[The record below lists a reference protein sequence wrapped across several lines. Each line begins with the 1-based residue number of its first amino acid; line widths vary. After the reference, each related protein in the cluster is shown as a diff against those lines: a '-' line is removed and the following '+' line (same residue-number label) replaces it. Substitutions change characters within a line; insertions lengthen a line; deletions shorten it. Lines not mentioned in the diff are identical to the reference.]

1 MKKML
6 SLMILLG
13 IMLLSACS
21 KDITK
26 NLEVEVSKSLS
37 GSDVVGNL
45 IFTSN
50 VNSSGTLS
58 ASFEYNASTTRDIR
72 VSIKNSST
80 WATVS
85 EKLITV
91 SGTGTR
97 TENLSFSNL
106 SVGGSYIVEVK
117 MFTKGTWDALSQV
130 SKTLS
135 VTNTVTSK
143 GFYVK
148 DGKLYDANGYG
159 FIMRGVNHPHA
170 WFPDKL
176 DTTFAGIASTKA
188 NTVRVVLS
196 NGKKWTKTSKSELQ
210 NIIQKA
216 KNNKLIAVLEVHDTT
231 GYGEDSSAC
240 TLQDAVNY
248 WLEMKDVLI
257 GQEKYVV
264 INIGNEPFGN
274 NQSSSNWVNG
284 HISAIQSLRN
294 AGFTHT
300 LMVDAPNWGQDWENI
315 MKNNA
320 STVFNGDSLKNTI
333 FSVHMYE
340 VYNTY
345 DKVNSYISA
354 FVNNKIPLVVGEF
367 AAEHKGMDVKELD
380 IMERCNTL
388 GVGYLG
394 WSWDGNDSSY
404 GAIDIVNNWNVN
416 SLTTWGNT
424 LINGTNGIKNTS
436 WKASVY

>member
-26 NLEVEVSKSLS
+26 NLEAEVSKSLS

-367 AAEHKGMDVKELD
+367 AAEHKGMEVKELD
-380 IMERCNTL
+380 IMERCQTL
-388 GVGYLG
+388 SVGYLG
-394 WSWDGNDSSY
+394 WSWDGNDSAY

>member
-1 MKKML
+1 MRKML
-6 SLMILLG
+6 SLIVLLG

-21 KDITK
+21 TNVAEDIVGQPK
-26 NLEVEVSKSLS
+26 ALS
-37 GSDVVGNL
+37 GTDVVGNL
-45 IFTSN
+45 SSPSS
-50 VNSSGTLS
+50 VSSSGTLS

-106 SVGGSYIVEVK
+106 PVGGTYIVEVK
-117 MFTKGTWDALSQV
+117 MFKTGTWEALSQV

-159 FIMRGVNHPHA
+159 FVMRGVNHPHA
-170 WFPDKL
+170 WFLDKL
-176 DTTFAGIASTKA
+176 DTAFARIASTKA

-196 NGKKWTKTSKSELQ
+196 NGKKWTKTSKSDLQ

-248 WLEMKDVLI
+248 WLEMKDALI
-257 GQEKYVV
+257 GQEKYVI

-284 HISAIQSLRN
+284 HISAIRSLRN

-320 STVFNGDSLKNTI
+320 STVFNGDSLKNTV

-380 IMERCNTL
+380 IMERCKTL

-404 GAIDIVNNWNVN
+404 GAIDIVNDWNVN

-424 LINGTNGIKNTS
+424 LINGVNGIKNTS

>member
-1 MKKML
+1 MFK
-6 SLMILLG
+6 
-13 IMLLSACS
+13 
-21 KDITK
+21 
-26 NLEVEVSKSLS
+26 
-37 GSDVVGNL
+37 
-45 IFTSN
+45 
-50 VNSSGTLS
+50 
-58 ASFEYNASTTRDIR
+58 
-72 VSIKNSST
+72 
-80 WATVS
+80 
-85 EKLITV
+85 
-91 SGTGTR
+91 TGTW
-97 TENLSFSNL
+97 ES
-106 SVGGSYIVEVK
+106 
-117 MFTKGTWDALSQV
+117 LSQV

-135 VTNTVTSK
+135 VTNTATSK

-159 FIMRGVNHPHA
+159 FVMRGVNHPHA

-176 DTTFAGIASTKA
+176 DTAFAGIASTKA

-196 NGKKWTKTSKSELQ
+196 NGKKWTKTSKSDLQ

-240 TLQDAVNY
+240 TLQDAANY

-257 GQEKYVV
+257 GQEKYVI

-284 HISAIQSLRN
+284 HISAIKSLRN

-300 LMVDAPNWGQDWENI
+300 LMIDAPNWGQDWENI

-320 STVFNGDSLKNTI
+320 STVFNGDSLKNTV

-380 IMERCNTL
+380 IMERCQSL

-394 WSWDGNDSSY
+394 WSWDGNNSSY

>member
-1 MKKML
+1 MRKIL

-26 NLEVEVSKSLS
+26 NLEAEVSKSLS

-45 IFTSN
+45 SSSSS
-50 VNSSGTLS
+50 VSSSGTLS
-58 ASFEYNASTTRDIR
+58 LSFEYNASITRDVR

-80 WATVS
+80 WATIS

-97 TENLSFSNL
+97 TESLSFSNL
-106 SVGGSYIVEVK
+106 TAGGNYIVEVK
-117 MFTKGTWDALSQV
+117 MFKTGTWESLSQV
-130 SKTLS
+130 SKTLAVNNS
-135 VTNTVTSK
+135 TTNK

-148 DGKLYDANGYG
+148 DGKLYDANGYS
-159 FIMRGVNHPHA
+159 FVLRGINHPHA
-170 WFPDKL
+170 WFSDKL
-176 DTTFAGIASTKA
+176 DAAFKGIASTKA

-196 NGKKWTKTSKSELQ
+196 NGKRWNKTSKSELQ

-216 KNNKLIAVLEVHDTT
+216 KDNKLIAVLEVHDTT
-231 GYGEDSSAC
+231 GYGEDSAAC

-248 WLEMKDVLI
+248 WIEMKDALI
-257 GQEKYVV
+257 GQEKYTI

-274 NQSSSNWVNG
+274 NQSSSNWING
-284 HISAIQSLRN
+284 HISAIKALRN

-300 LMVDAPNWGQDWENI
+300 LMVDAPNWGQDWQDI

-320 STVFNGDSLKNTI
+320 STVFSGDTLKNTV

-345 DKVNSYISA
+345 DKVNNYISA

-367 AAEHKGMDVKELD
+367 AAEHKGMEVKEAE
-380 IMERCNTL
+380 IMERCQSL
-388 GVGYLG
+388 GIGYLG
-394 WSWDGNDSSY
+394 WSWDGNDSTY
-404 GAIDIVNNWNVN
+404 GAIDIVNEWNVN

-424 LINGTNGIKNTS
+424 LINGTYGIKNTAS
-436 WKASVY
+436 KASVY